1 MAICWN
7 RWEEPTSGESLVM
20 LQHPG
25 GYGDGA
31 TVVMPGG
38 SSTHA
43 IHTLATARLRLGRE
57 LIVDG
62 PAAIHFLFNGDNA
75 GPHSVAQVDA
85 RYTKLRSQ
93 YPNAVV
99 TGSTWDGFLSAIED
113 DGSTRSL
120 PVVKKEEGDTWIC
133 ECARFIMALKWC

>member
-1 MAICWN
+1 
-7 RWEEPTSGESLVM
+7 M

-31 TVVMPGG
+31 TVVMPDA
-38 SSTHA
+38 SSAH
-43 IHTLATARLRLGRE
+43 
-57 LIVDG
+57 
-62 PAAIHFLFNGDNA
+62 AIHFLFNGDNA

-85 RYTKLRSQ
+85 RYTELRSQ

-99 TGSTWDGFLSAIED
+99 TGSTWDGFLSAID
-113 DGSTRSL
+113 GDGSTRSL

-133 ECARFIMALKWC
+133 KYASIFSSFQSLELVLPVAKRLLVGECRWRPARPIQDQCLPRNHARKA

>member
-31 TVVMPGG
+31 TVTMPGG
-38 SSTHA
+38 SSTH
-43 IHTLATARLRLGRE
+43 
-57 LIVDG
+57 
-62 PAAIHFLFNGDNA
+62 AIHFLFNGDNA